1 MNNPVFLFSAGP
13 MCGSKF
19 VQELLSSSKE
29 VLVWTAPPGAL
40 NHILEAI
47 RLMDMS
53 LSPGVMGVLSGTSKH
68 KVQKKTLKPED
79 DARPHVA
86 NMRFSVKHMQRS
98 FQQLFSTLYGMPS
111 SKFGFATWGINDHT
125 VNRQT
130 CDMLRMIYP
139 DAKFIFVIRHPID
152 CLRQIKKSGLRP
164 RDHWGRLLE
173 EKSPLDWFAANWARL
188 ADDFYEMPNSF
199 SIRYED
205 ILSGKLDVAALNQYL
220 GTHLVLNPE
229 HSPKSNPEDVV
240 DNLTEPRVQ
249 KIKASIQT
257 QMLKWSYK

>member
-1 MNNPVFLFSAGP
+1 MKNPVFIFSAGP
-13 MCGSKF
+13 ACGNKF
-19 VQELLSSSKE
+19 IQELVSSSKE
-29 VLVWTAPPGAL
+29 VLVWSAPAGAL

-53 LSPGVMGVLSGTSKH
+53 LSPGVMGVLTGANKN
-68 KVQKKTLKPED
+68 KVQKKILKPED

-111 SKFGFATWGINDHT
+111 SKFGFQTWGISDHT
-125 VNRQT
+125 ANRQT
-130 CDMLRMIYP
+130 CDMLRLIFP
-139 DAKFIFVIRHPID
+139 DAKFVFVIRHPID

-173 EKSPLDWFAANWARL
+173 EKHTLDWFVANWAKL
-188 ADDFYEMPNSF
+188 ADDFYGMPDSF

-205 ILSGKLDVAALNQYL
+205 VLSDKLDLLALNQYL
-220 GTHLVLNPE
+220 GTQLTLNSE
-229 HSPKSNPEDVV
+229 LKPKSNSDAVIDNIPESKI
-240 DNLTEPRVQ
+240 Q
-249 KIKASIQT
+249 KIKISIHA
-257 QMLKWSYK
+257 QMLRWNYK

>member
-1 MNNPVFLFSAGP
+1 MKNPVFIFSAGP
-13 MCGSKF
+13 ACGIKL
-19 VQELLSSSKE
+19 VQELVSSSKE
-29 VLVWTAPPGAL
+29 VLVWTAPSGAL

-47 RLMDMS
+47 RLTDMS
-53 LSPGVMGVLSGTSKH
+53 LSPGVMGVLSGTSKS
-68 KVQKKTLKPED
+68 KVEKKLLKPSD

-111 SKFGFATWGINDHT
+111 SKFGFDTWGVSDHT
-125 VNRQT
+125 GNRQT
-130 CDMLRMIYP
+130 YDMLRMIYP

-152 CLRQIKKSGLRP
+152 CLRQIKKISLRP

-188 ADDFYEMPNSF
+188 ADDFYEMPNTF

-205 ILSGKLDVAALNQYL
+205 IVSGKLDISALNAYL
-220 GTHLVLNPE
+220 GTKLAINLEQPAKHKAEQDL
-229 HSPKSNPEDVV
+229 
-240 DNLTEPRVQ
+240 DNIAEPRVQ
-249 KIKASIQT
+249 KIKAAISA
-257 QMLKWSYK
+257 QMIRWNYK